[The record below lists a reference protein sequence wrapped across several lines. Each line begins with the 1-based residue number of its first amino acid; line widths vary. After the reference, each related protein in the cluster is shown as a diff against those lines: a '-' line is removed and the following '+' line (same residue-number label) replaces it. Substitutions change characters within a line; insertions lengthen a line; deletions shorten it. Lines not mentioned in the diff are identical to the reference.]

1 MTIPEACQLILQ
13 AGAMEEGGEI
23 FILDMGTAIKITDMA
38 RDLIRLYG
46 FEPDVDKDSH
56 IT

>member
-1 MTIPEACQLILQ
+1 
-13 AGAMEEGGEI
+13 MEEGGEI